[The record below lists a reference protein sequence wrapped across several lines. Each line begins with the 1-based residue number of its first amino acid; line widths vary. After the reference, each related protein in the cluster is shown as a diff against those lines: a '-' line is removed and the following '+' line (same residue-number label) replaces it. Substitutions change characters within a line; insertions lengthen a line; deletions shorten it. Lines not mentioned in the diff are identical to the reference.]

1 MVDREEKGEI
11 VEAPKVQRMTIKA
24 KFAMQVAKT
33 VDIKRFE
40 GGLYRKS
47 ELGYVPMNS
56 DEFATIAYQ
65 TLGIIDKSRIADL
78 YHFFEHA
85 SEDVSHLAKYIAIGD
100 RVWNRNTCN
109 WTTKVKPEGC
119 IYRTAIPATH
129 GNKFGR
135 YLLDLADGDAG
146 VAKDILQ
153 AIAPIFMTV
162 KPTGII
168 FFVGN
173 GQVGKSGIVEAIY
186 RIIGTYLEDLSLEQI
201 EDERDTPALNGK
213 IANVLSDSSTTTSV
227 VNDKNYK
234 LMGDHKSFKVHTFH
248 SQSPTKIN
256 GNLHYIFNTNQIP
269 NFASKDN
276 GVRRRTLLIKFVRTF
291 PVNEMFYERTFTD
304 LFLSDLLGAIL
315 EAAKEI
321 KKNNYRYDWSLTT
334 LAAKAEY
341 DDEANSAETYIR
353 EILKQGIIRFDSHK
367 NLEDDY
373 EWWCKENGHQKLHQ
387 KSLVNATKNAGFARQ
402 SFRVENGVNKT
413 YILPNRNITETEHI
427 RMRLG
432 LWKDVNTDI
441 QVEIKNDKYA
451 EVQPMLEDILR
462 MID

>member
-1 MVDREEKGEI
+1 MTEKVEIGEI
-11 VEAPKVQRMTIKA
+11 VETPKVNKMTIKA
-24 KFAMQVAKT
+24 KFAMVIAKV
-33 VDIKRFE
+33 VDIRRFE

-85 SEDVSHLAKYIAIGD
+85 SEDVSHLSKYIAIGD
-100 RVWNRNTCN
+100 RVWNRNTCD
-109 WTTKVKPEGC
+109 WTDKVKPEDC
-119 IYRTAIPATH
+119 IYRTAMAATH
-129 GNKFGR
+129 GEKFGK
-135 YLLDLADGDAG
+135 YLLDLANGDAG
-146 VAKDILQ
+146 VAKDILK

-173 GQVGKSGIVEAIY
+173 GQVGKSGIVEAVY

-234 LMGDHKSFKVHTFH
+234 LMGDHKPFKVHTFH

-291 PVNEMFYERTFTD
+291 PVDEMFYERTFTKV
-304 LFLSDLLGAIL
+304 FLSDLLGAIL
-315 EAAKEI
+315 EAAKEL
-321 KKNNYRYDWSLTT
+321 KKNNYRYDFSPTT
-334 LAAKAEY
+334 LSAKAEY

-353 EILKQGIIRFDSHK
+353 EILRQGIIRFDSHK

-373 EWWCKENGHQKLHQ
+373 EWWCKENGHQKLPQ
-387 KSLVNATKNAGFARQ
+387 KTLVNATKNAGFSRQ
-402 SFRVENGVNKT
+402 SFRVENGVKKT
-413 YILPNRNITETEHI
+413 YILPHREISDTEHI
-427 RMRLG
+427 TMRLG

-441 QVEIKNDKYA
+441 EVEVKNDKYNDI
-451 EVQPMLEDILR
+451 QPMLDDILK

>member
-1 MVDREEKGEI
+1 MGEKVEKGEI
-11 VEAPKVQRMTIKA
+11 VEAPKAPRMTIKA
-24 KFAMQVAKT
+24 KLAKT
-33 VDIKRFE
+33 IATVVDIKRFE

-65 TLGIIDKSRIADL
+65 TLGVIDKSRIADL

-85 SEDVSHLAKYIAIGD
+85 SEDVSHLSKYIAIGD
-100 RVWNRNTCN
+100 RVWDRNLCD
-109 WTTKVKPEGC
+109 WTTKVGPDDC
-119 IYRTAIPATH
+119 IYRTAVPATH
-129 GNKFGR
+129 GEKFGK

-146 VAKDILQ
+146 VAKDIIQ

-162 KPTGII
+162 KPTGIV

-213 IANVLSDSSTTTSV
+213 IANVLSDSSTTTTV

-248 SQSPTKIN
+248 TQSPTKIN

-269 NFASKDN
+269 NFSSKDN

-291 PVNEMFYERTFTD
+291 PVNEMFYERTFTKV
-304 LFLSDLLGAIL
+304 FLSDLLGAIL
-315 EAAKEI
+315 TSAKDM
-321 KKNNYRYDWSLTT
+321 KKRGYRYDWSETT

-353 EILKQGIIRFDSHK
+353 EILRQGIIRFDSHK

-373 EWWCKENGHQKLHQ
+373 EWWCKENGYYKLPQKT
-387 KSLVNATKNAGFARQ
+387 LVNATKNAGYIRQ
-402 SFRVENGVNKT
+402 SFRLETGVKKS
-413 YILPNRNITETEHI
+413 YILANRNVSETEHI
-427 RMRLG
+427 PLRTG
-432 LWKDVNTDI
+432 LYKDKNVSAE
-441 QVEIKNDKYA
+441 VEIKNDKY
-451 EVQPMLEDILR
+451 EEIQLELDELLK